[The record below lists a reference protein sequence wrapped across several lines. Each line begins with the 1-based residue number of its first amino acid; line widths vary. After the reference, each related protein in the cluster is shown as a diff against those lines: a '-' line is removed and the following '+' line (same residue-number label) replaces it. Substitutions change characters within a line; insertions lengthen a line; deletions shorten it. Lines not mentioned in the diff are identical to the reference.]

1 MSSKYMQNQDRT
13 YANQAAVTDV
23 MPDIVSGVIDEQGW
37 YPRARR
43 VPSPHFDDRPD
54 EEDVSLLV
62 VHNISLPPGQ
72 FGGGYIEDF
81 FLGKLDVAIHP
92 FFHVIKDL
100 RVSAHC
106 LIRRDGEVVQFVP
119 FHARAWHAG
128 MSSFAGRARCNDYSI
143 GIELEGTDY
152 VAYTEAQYQSL
163 QCLTLSL
170 QARYPAMTRERITG
184 HQYIAPL
191 RKSDPGLVFDWRRF
205 KNSLS

>member
-1 MSSKYMQNQDRT
+1 MQNPDRPIIG
-13 YANQAAVTDV
+13 QAVNMDMST
-23 MPDIVSGVIDEQGW
+23 PTIDEKGW
-37 YPRARR
+37 YPLARR
-43 VPSPHFDDRPD
+43 VPSPHFDDRPF

-72 FGGGYIEDF
+72 FGGAYIEDF
-81 FLGKLDVAIHP
+81 FLGKLDASIHP
-92 FFHVIKDL
+92 FFNVIKDM

-119 FHARAWHAG
+119 FGSRAWHAG
-128 MSSFAGRARCNDYSI
+128 MSSFAGRARCNDYSV

-152 VAYTEAQYQSL
+152 VAYTEEQYQSL
-163 QCLTLSL
+163 QHLTLAL
-170 QARYPAMTRERITG
+170 LARYPEMTRERITG

-205 KNSLS
+205 KTSLS

>member
-1 MSSKYMQNQDRT
+1 MSSKYMQNPDRPIIG
-13 YANQAAVTDV
+13 QAINMDMST
-23 MPDIVSGVIDEQGW
+23 PTIDEKGW
-37 YPRARR
+37 YPLARR
-43 VPSPHFDDRPD
+43 VPSPHFDDRPI

-72 FGGGYIEDF
+72 FGGAYIEDF
-81 FLGKLDVAIHP
+81 FLGKLDASIHP
-92 FFHVIKDL
+92 FFNVIKDM

-119 FHARAWHAG
+119 FGARAWHAG
-128 MSSFAGRARCNDYSI
+128 MSSFAGRARCNDYSV

-163 QCLTLSL
+163 QRLSL
-170 QARYPAMTRERITG
+170 ALLARYPEMTRERITG